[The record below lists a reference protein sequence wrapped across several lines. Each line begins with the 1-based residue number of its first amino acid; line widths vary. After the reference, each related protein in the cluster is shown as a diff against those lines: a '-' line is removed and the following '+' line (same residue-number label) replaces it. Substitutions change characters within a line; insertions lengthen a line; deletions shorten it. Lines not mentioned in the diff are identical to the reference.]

1 MASSDTHPG
10 TFTKDDVEII
20 ARETLYKGFF
30 SLQRYRFRHRLFN
43 GGMSGEV
50 SREILER
57 GHAVVLLPYDPVR
70 DEVVLIEQIRIAAY
84 DTSTSPWLFELV
96 AGMIEPGESLEEV
109 ARREAQEEA
118 GLVVKRCRPALSY
131 LASPGGT
138 SERLAIWVGEVDAGA
153 ASGIHGLAEENEDIR
168 VHVVSREQSYQWVEQ
183 GIIDNAASVIALQWL
198 ALHHETL
205 KKTGWADNEAL
216 YPGFPGNDAAKRNQL
231 RAVTPLAS
239 P

>member
-1 MASSDTHPG
+1 MGASVSGPV

-20 ARETLYKGFF
+20 ARETLYNGFF
-30 SLQRYRFRHRLFN
+30 SLVRYRFRHRLFN
-43 GGMSGEV
+43 GEMSDEV
-50 SREILER
+50 SREVFER

-84 DTSTSPWLFELV
+84 DTSVSPWLFELV

-118 GLVVKRCRPALSY
+118 GLTVGRCQPIVDY

-138 SERLAIWVGEVDAGA
+138 SERLAVMVGEVDTRTA
-153 ASGIHGLAEENEDIR
+153 AGIHGLAEENEDIR

-198 ALHHETL
+198 ALHHEKL
-205 KKTGWADNEAL
+205 
-216 YPGFPGNDAAKRNQL
+216 RN
-231 RAVTPLAS
+231 AWVD
-239 P
+239 